1 MGADMRAIL
10 ISGLVAAGLA
20 AALLAQSFEAAS
32 IRVTRQSSIGQ
43 GVVYTQPGRLVA
55 EEATVRDLVAVAY
68 GRPRDQIVGGPDWMS
83 STRYAITATT
93 TGDVA
98 REEAQAMLRQLLA
111 NRFALASHLEQ
122 RELPV
127 YALTLARRDGQLGS
141 KLRRSGAGCAPMTPF
156 GLDGAPSPPP
166 PPPPPPGVETMRFL
180 GERQTRLRCPT
191 MFFPGGVSA
200 RAITFDEFVY
210 RLSRFAGRL
219 IVDRTALSG
228 EFDVDLVYQ
237 PELAVGGAGAAATL
251 PSLFSAVQD
260 QLGLKLE
267 STRAPVD
274 VLVIDRLEPPT
285 EN

>member
-1 MGADMRAIL
+1 MHGIL
-10 ISGLVAAGLA
+10 SSGVVTAGLA
-20 AALLAQSFEAAS
+20 AGLLAQSFEAAS

-43 GVVYTQPGRLVA
+43 GIVYTQPGRLVA

-93 TGDVA
+93 SRRDPA
-98 REEAQAMLRQLLA
+98 RESAQAMLRQLLA
-111 NRFALASHLEQ
+111 DRFALASHLEQ

-127 YALTLARRDGQLGS
+127 YALTLARRDGQFGS

-156 GLDGAPSPPP
+156 GLDGAPAPPP

-180 GERQTRLRCPT
+180 AERQTRLRCPT

-200 RAITFDEFVY
+200 RAISFDEFVY
-210 RLSRFAGRL
+210 RLGRFAGRL
-219 IVDRTALSG
+219 VVDRTALSG
-228 EFDVDLVYQ
+228 EFDIDLVYQ
-237 PELAVGGAGAAATL
+237 PELAVGGPGAASTL
-251 PSLFSAVQD
+251 PSLFSAVED

-267 STRAPVD
+267 STRAPVE
-274 VLVIDRLEPPT
+274 VLVIDRLEAPT
-285 EN
+285 GN